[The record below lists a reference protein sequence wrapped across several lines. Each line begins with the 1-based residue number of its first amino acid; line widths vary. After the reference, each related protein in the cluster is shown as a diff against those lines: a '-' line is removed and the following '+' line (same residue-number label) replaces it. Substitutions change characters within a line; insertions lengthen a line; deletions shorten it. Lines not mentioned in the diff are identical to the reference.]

1 MKQTPLSLSLSL
13 THKAPWSRRME
24 AGDMVAA
31 RFGRNR
37 AVSAISA
44 RIGPVR
50 HKPARI
56 STQQKKKW
64 HGCMSAASPHQCA
77 PGAGAAAP
85 ALHLCFLVA
94 PTTILH
100 NKTFNLSW
108 ILIFHGISHK
118 HYSDRKSL
126 SSIKR
131 GLQQWACWEK
141 REDGISAY

>member
-1 MKQTPLSLSLSL
+1 MKQTPLSLSLSH

-64 HGCMSAASPHQCA
+64 HGCMSAASPHQCE

-108 ILIFHGISHK
+108 ITTVSMLRKKRRWHQCLLK
-118 HYSDRKSL
+118 VSDINFDHLKSQTFLSEKSL
-126 SSIKR
+126 
-131 GLQQWACWEK
+131 
-141 REDGISAY
+141 

>member
-1 MKQTPLSLSLSL
+1 
-13 THKAPWSRRME
+13 
-24 AGDMVAA
+24 MVAA

-77 PGAGAAAP
+77 LGAGAAAP

-94 PTTILH
+94 PTTILR
-100 NKTFNLSW
+100 NKTFNLS
-108 ILIFHGISHK
+108 
-118 HYSDRKSL
+118 
-126 SSIKR
+126 
-131 GLQQWACWEK
+131 
-141 REDGISAY
+141 

>member
-1 MKQTPLSLSLSL
+1 MKQTPLSLSFSL

-31 RFGRNR
+31 RFGRNG

-77 PGAGAAAP
+77 SGAGAAAP

-108 ILIFHGISHK
+108 ITTVSMLRKKRRWHQCLLK
-118 HYSDRKSL
+118 VSDINFDHLKSQTFLSEKSL
-126 SSIKR
+126 
-131 GLQQWACWEK
+131 
-141 REDGISAY
+141 